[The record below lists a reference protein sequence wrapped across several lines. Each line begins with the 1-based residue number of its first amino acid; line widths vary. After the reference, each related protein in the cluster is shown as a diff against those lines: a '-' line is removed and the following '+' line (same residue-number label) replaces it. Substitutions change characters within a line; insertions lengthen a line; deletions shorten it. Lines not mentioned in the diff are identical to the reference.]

1 MRSLMEEAEEDC
13 RDRQTLG
20 TYLVWKIAGKAANF
34 NNCICLH
41 NFYLLLSYSYHL
53 YLVQQVRFQFYS
65 ILFKDKYLEN
75 IHEKQKNYQKSHDG
89 FAVCFYLVS
98 DG

>member
-20 TYLVWKIAGKAANF
+20 TYLVCKIARKAANF
-34 NNCICLH
+34 INCICLH
-41 NFYLLLSYSYHL
+41 NFYLLLSYSFHL
-53 YLVQQVRFQFYS
+53 FQIYS

-75 IHEKQKNYQKSHDG
+75 IHEKQKNYQKSQNG
-89 FAVCFYLVS
+89 FAVSCYLVS
-98 DG
+98 EG

>member
-34 NNCICLH
+34 MDGICLQ
-41 NFYLLLSYSYHL
+41 NFSLLSVLLSY
-53 YLVQQVRFQFYS
+53 
-65 ILFKDKYLEN
+65 
-75 IHEKQKNYQKSHDG
+75 
-89 FAVCFYLVS
+89 
-98 DG
+98 